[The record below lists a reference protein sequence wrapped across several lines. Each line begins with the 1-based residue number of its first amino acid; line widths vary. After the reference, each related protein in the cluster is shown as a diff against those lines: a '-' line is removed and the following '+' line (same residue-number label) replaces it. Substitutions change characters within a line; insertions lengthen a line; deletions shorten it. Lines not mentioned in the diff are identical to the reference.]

1 MQYLDLL
8 GLQQLWTSAKAK
20 FATKGTLANSGITD
34 GYSSIETGT
43 VVPIRNIE
51 NGILADI
58 ITGSDN
64 HKIKTQYV
72 SVDVTG
78 GLATT
83 SYVDTKVGAVTV
95 PAYTLTK
102 STSTDYAAVYH
113 LQKDGANVGEA
124 INIPKDMVV
133 ESGKVVWGS
142 YADGKFTPA
151 TDKTNAT
158 PYVELTLAN
167 SSANKIYIAVADL
180 VNEHQ
185 AGTGISIT
193 NNTDGTRTIGIT
205 NALNTKIDDSFVRF
219 DVAKGVDWKGNGIQ
233 MHKNSG
239 SIHTLLK
246 AGEDES
252 LVITDENV
260 GSTKVPTITLNSTIR
275 DEINTTKS
283 TADTNK
289 TNLEALTKRVDGI
302 VATGGEANQ
311 NAYSNIKVGSTTLAA
326 TSKTDTVVFTAGRSI
341 SVAGGTVGGNKS
353 VSVSHVVPT
362 GAAANTT
369 GFYKFATDSTGH
381 ATNLTAVAASD
392 INALIGAHSLTLS
405 NTNATNDTA
414 AITIGSTSYTVG
426 PIPLG
431 NETDPA
437 EGTVRYILNH

>member
-34 GYSSIETGT
+34 GYSSIETGS
-43 VVPIRNIE
+43 VVPIRNLE

-72 SVDVTG
+72 SVDAAG

-83 SYVDTKVGAVTV
+83 SYVDTKVGAVKV

-113 LQKDGANVGEA
+113 LQENGANVGEA

-142 YADGKFTPA
+142 YADGTFTPA
-151 TDKTNAT
+151 TDKKNAT

-180 VNEHQ
+180 VNEHK
-185 AGTGISIT
+185 AGTGIEIT
-193 NNTDGTRTIGIT
+193 NNTDGTRTIGLTNAVNTQLSAIISGFLPDTDGNKLIALAGNNQVNVFTANNDLQLSTDENQQAVVGLNENIKTKIT
-205 NALNTKIDDSFVRF
+205 NAD
-219 DVAKGVDWKGNGIQ
+219 
-233 MHKNSG
+233 
-239 SIHTLLK
+239 TL
-246 AGEDES
+246 S
-252 LVITDENV
+252 
-260 GSTKVPTITLNSTIR
+260 
-275 DEINTTKS
+275 KS
-283 TADTNK
+283 NK
-289 TNLEALTKRVDGI
+289 TDLDALTKRVDGI

-311 NAYSNIKVGSTTLAA
+311 DAYSNIKVGSTTLAA
-326 TSKTDTVVFTAGRSI
+326 TSKTDTVDFAGGTNI
-341 SVAGGTVGGNKS
+341 SVAGSTAGGNKS
-353 VSVSHVVPT
+353 VSFSHAVPT
-362 GAAANTT
+362 GAAANTA

-392 INALIGAHSLTLS
+392 ITALIGAHSLTLS
-405 NTNATNDTA
+405 KTNAANDTA
-414 AITIGSTSYTVG
+414 TITIGSASYTVG

-431 NETDPA
+431 DETNPA
-437 EGTVRYILNH
+437 EGTVHYILNH

>member
-43 VVPIRNIE
+43 VVPIKNLE
-51 NGILADI
+51 NGVLADI
-58 ITGSDN
+58 TTGSDN
-64 HKIKTQYV
+64 HKLKATYV
-72 SVDVTG
+72 SVDAAG

-83 SYVDTKVGAVTV
+83 SYVDTKVGAVKV

-142 YADGKFTPA
+142 YADGTFTPA
-151 TDKTNAT
+151 TDKKNAT

-167 SSANKIYIAVADL
+167 STANKIYIAVADL
-180 VNEHQ
+180 VNEHK
-185 AGTGISIT
+185 AGTGIEIT

-205 NALNTKIDDSFVRF
+205 NALNTNINKSLKGFGKAVDS
-219 DVAKGVDWKGNGIQ
+219 
-233 MHKNSG
+233 
-239 SIHTLLK
+239 TLLAYTNDGNPVSMFK
-246 AGEDES
+246 PGDS
-252 LVITDENV
+252 LNLSGVGTSEN
-260 GSTKVPTITLNSTIR
+260 PYTLNIAT
-275 DEINTTKS
+275 DVTTKINTAKS
-283 TADTNK
+283 QSDTNK
-289 TNLEALTKRVDGI
+289 TNLDALTKRVDGI

-311 NAYSNIKVGSTTLAA
+311 DAYSNIKVGSTTLAA
-326 TSKTDTVVFTAGRSI
+326 TSKTDTVEFAGSSMI
-341 SVAGGTVGGNKS
+341 TVAGSTAAGKKVTIIHGT
-353 VSVSHVVPT
+353 PT
-362 GAAANTT
+362 GAAAKTA

-392 INALIGAHSLTLS
+392 ITALIGAHSLTLS
-405 NTNATNDTA
+405 KTNAANDTA

-431 NETDPA
+431 DSTNPA

>member
-43 VVPIRNIE
+43 VVPIRNLE
-51 NGILADI
+51 NGVLADI
-58 ITGSDN
+58 TAGSNN
-64 HKIKTQYV
+64 HKLKTTYV
-72 SVDVTG
+72 SVDGAG

-83 SYVDTKVGAVTV
+83 SYVDTKVGAVKV

-142 YADGKFTPA
+142 YTDGTFTPA
-151 TDKTNAT
+151 TDKKNAT

-167 SSANKIYIAVADL
+167 STANKIYIAVADL
-180 VNEHQ
+180 VNEHK
-185 AGTGISIT
+185 AGTGIEIT

-205 NALNTKIDDSFVRF
+205 REYRQKIGNA
-219 DVAKGVDWKGNGIQ
+219 
-233 MHKNSG
+233 
-239 SIHTLLK
+239 
-246 AGEDES
+246 
-252 LVITDENV
+252 
-260 GSTKVPTITLNSTIR
+260 
-275 DEINTTKS
+275 INTFSVIDGDKS
-283 TADTNK
+283 GDTLSYHTVGADAASATGTVFAVGDNLIFSQATGGYSVLDLTSDTTDKINGADTLSKSNK
-289 TNLEALTKRVDGI
+289 TNLDALTKRVDGI

-311 NAYSNIKVGSTTLAA
+311 DAYSNIKVGSTTLAA
-326 TSKTDTVVFTAGRSI
+326 TSKTDTVQFAGSGLI
-341 SVAGGTVGGNKS
+341 SVAGSTAAGKKVTI
-353 VSVSHVVPT
+353 SHSNPT
-362 GAAANTT
+362 GAAVKAA
-369 GFYKFATDSTGH
+369 GFYKFATDAAGH
-381 ATNLTAVAASD
+381 ATGLTAVAASD
-392 INALIGAHSLTLS
+392 ITALIGAHGLTLS
-405 NTNATNDTA
+405 KTNAANDTA

-431 NETDPA
+431 NETNPA

>member
-34 GYSSIETGT
+34 GYSSIEIGS
-43 VVPIRNIE
+43 VIPVRSLE
-51 NGILADI
+51 HGILADI
-58 ITGSDN
+58 VPGSDD
-64 HKIKTQYV
+64 HKFKTTYV
-72 SVDVTG
+72 AVDKAS
-78 GLATT
+78 GLASTG
-83 SYVDTKVGAVTV
+83 YVNTKISAVKV
-95 PAYTLTK
+95 PDYTLTK

-142 YADGKFTPA
+142 YADGTFTPA
-151 TDKTNAT
+151 TDKKNAT

-167 SSANKIYIAVADL
+167 STANKIYIAVADL
-180 VNEHQ
+180 VNEHK

-193 NNTDGTRTIGIT
+193 NGTDGTRTIALTSAYNTMINKSVKTFSKTTESIAAVTNDNTSINIISPGDGIAFSAT
-205 NALNTKIDDSFVRF
+205 TGDAPAAVKIDDTT
-219 DVAKGVDWKGNGIQ
+219 
-233 MHKNSG
+233 M
-239 SIHTLLK
+239 
-246 AGEDES
+246 
-252 LVITDENV
+252 
-260 GSTKVPTITLNSTIR
+260 TK
-275 DEINTTKS
+275 INTAKS

-311 NAYSNIKVGSTTLAA
+311 DAYSNIKVGSTTLAA
-326 TSKTDTVVFTAGRSI
+326 TSKTDTVEFAGSSMI
-341 SVAGGTVGGNKS
+341 TVAGSSAAGKKVTIT
-353 VSVSHVVPT
+353 HDTPT
-362 GAAANTT
+362 GAAAKTT

-392 INALIGAHSLTLS
+392 ITALIGAHSLTLS
-405 NTNATNDTA
+405 KTNAENDTA
-414 AITIGSTSYTVG
+414 AITIGGTSYTVG

-437 EGTVRYILNH
+437 KDTVRYILNN

>member
-20 FATKGTLANSGITD
+20 FATKGTLTNSGITD

-43 VVPIRNIE
+43 VVPIRSLE

-64 HKIKTQYV
+64 HKLKTTYV
-72 SVDVTG
+72 SVDSAG

-83 SYVDTKVGAVTV
+83 NYVDTKVGAVKV

-142 YADGKFTPA
+142 YADGTFTPA
-151 TDKTNAT
+151 TDKTDAT

-167 SSANKIYIAVADL
+167 STANKIYIAVADL
-180 VNEHQ
+180 VNEHI
-185 AGTGISIT
+185 AGTGMSIT
-193 NNTDGTRTIGIT
+193 KNTDGTRTIGLTTTYATNINKSVKTFQKTVTGIAAIT
-205 NALNTKIDDSFVRF
+205 NDNNVIDIINPGDGIEFVADSDALAAVKINAATMTKIDT
-219 DVAKGVDWKGNGIQ
+219 AKSQ
-233 MHKNSG
+233 S
-239 SIHTLLK
+239 
-246 AGEDES
+246 
-252 LVITDENV
+252 
-260 GSTKVPTITLNSTIR
+260 
-275 DEINTTKS
+275 
-283 TADTNK
+283 DTNK
-289 TNLEALTKRVDGI
+289 TDITALTKRVDGI
-302 VATGGEANQ
+302 IATGGEANQ
-311 NAYSNIKVGSTTLAA
+311 HAYSNIKVGSTTLAA
-326 TSKTDTVVFTAGRSI
+326 TSTTDTVAFAGSGLI
-341 SVAGGTVGGNKS
+341 SVAGSTAEGKEVTI
-353 VSVSHVVPT
+353 SHSNPT
-362 GAAANTT
+362 GAAVKAA
-369 GFYKFATDSTGH
+369 GFYKFATDAAGH
-381 ATNLTAVAASD
+381 ATSLTAVAASD
-392 INALIGAHSLTLS
+392 ITALIGAHSLTLS
-405 NTNATNDTA
+405 KTNAANDTA

-431 NETDPA
+431 DETNPA

>member
-20 FATKGTLANSGITD
+20 FATKGTLVNSGITD

-43 VVPIRNIE
+43 VVPIRNLE

-64 HKIKTQYV
+64 HKLKTQYV
-72 SVDVTG
+72 TVDATG

-83 SYVDTKVGAVTV
+83 NYVDTKVGAVNV

-113 LQKDGANVGEA
+113 LQKNGANVGEA

-133 ESGKVVWGS
+133 ESGNVVWGS
-142 YADGKFTPA
+142 YSDGTFTPA
-151 TDKTNAT
+151 TDKKNAT

-167 SSANKIYIAVADL
+167 STANKIYIAVADL
-180 VNEHQ
+180 VNEHK

-193 NNTDGTRTIGIT
+193 NNTDGTRTIGLTPTYNTMVNAAVKSFGTDEKSPAKFIAKT
-205 NALNTKIDDSFVRF
+205 NSGTVDVFKLSPDLVWTDTDSTPTMEISNGL
-219 DVAKGVDWKGNGIQ
+219 KGVINDAD
-233 MHKNSG
+233 
-239 SIHTLLK
+239 TLSK
-246 AGEDES
+246 
-252 LVITDENV
+252 
-260 GSTKVPTITLNSTIR
+260 
-275 DEINTTKS
+275 
-283 TADTNK
+283 TNK
-289 TNLEALTKRVDGI
+289 TGLDELTKRVDGI

-311 NAYSNIKVGSTTLAA
+311 DAYSNIKVGSTTLAA
-326 TSKTDTVVFTAGRSI
+326 TSKTDTVEFAGSSMI
-341 SVAGGTVGGNKS
+341 TVAGSTATGKKVTITHGT
-353 VSVSHVVPT
+353 PT
-362 GAAANTT
+362 GAAVKTA
-369 GFYKFATDSTGH
+369 GFYKFATNSTGH

-392 INALIGAHSLTLS
+392 ITALIGAHSLTLS
-405 NTNATNDTA
+405 KTNAANDTA

-431 NETDPA
+431 DETNPA
-437 EGTVRYILNH
+437 EDTVRYILNH

>member
-34 GYSSIETGT
+34 GYSSIETGP
-43 VVPIRNIE
+43 VLPARSLE

-64 HKIKTQYV
+64 HKIRTYHV
-72 SVDVTG
+72 SVDAAG

-83 SYVDTKVGAVTV
+83 SYVDTKVGAVKV

-142 YADGKFTPA
+142 YANGTFTPA
-151 TDKTNAT
+151 TDKKNAT

-180 VNEHQ
+180 VNEHK
-185 AGTGISIT
+185 AGTGIEIT
-193 NNTDGTRTIGIT
+193 NNTDGTRTIAVTSALKSAVDASVKKFGIDEQHP
-205 NALNTKIDDSFVRF
+205 TKLI
-219 DVAKGVDWKGNGIQ
+219 AKT
-233 MHKNSG
+233 NSG
-239 SIHTLLK
+239 TVDVFKLSPDLVWTDTDSTPTMEMSNGLK
-246 AGEDES
+246 GT
-252 LVITDENV
+252 ITDAD
-260 GSTKVPTITLNSTIR
+260 TLS
-275 DEINTTKS
+275 K
-283 TADTNK
+283 TNK
-289 TNLEALTKRVDGI
+289 TNLDALTKRVDGI

-311 NAYSNIKVGSTTLAA
+311 DAYSNIKVGSTTLAA
-326 TSKTDTVVFTAGRSI
+326 TSKTDTVEFAGSSMI
-341 SVAGGTVGGNKS
+341 TVAGSTAAGKKVTIT
-353 VSVSHVVPT
+353 HATPT
-362 GAAANTT
+362 DAAAKTA
-369 GFYKFATDSTGH
+369 GFYKFATNSTGH

-392 INALIGAHSLTLS
+392 ITALIGAHGLTLS
-405 NTNATNDTA
+405 KTNAANDTA

-431 NETDPA
+431 DETKPA
-437 EGTVRYILNH
+437 EGTVRYILNQ

>member
-43 VVPIRNIE
+43 VVPIKNLE

-58 ITGSDN
+58 ITGSNN

-72 SVDVTG
+72 SVDAAG

-113 LQKDGANVGEA
+113 LQKDGNNVGEA

-142 YADGKFTPA
+142 YADGTFTPV
-151 TDKTNAT
+151 TDKTHAT

-180 VNEHQ
+180 VNEHK

-193 NNTDGTRTIGIT
+193 NNTDGTRTI
-205 NALNTKIDDSFVRF
+205 
-219 DVAKGVDWKGNGIQ
+219 
-233 MHKNSG
+233 
-239 SIHTLLK
+239 
-246 AGEDES
+246 
-252 LVITDENV
+252 
-260 GSTKVPTITLNSTIR
+260 
-275 DEINTTKS
+275 
-283 TADTNK
+283 
-289 TNLEALTKRVDGI
+289 ALT
-302 VATGGEANQ
+302 ATYAT
-311 NAYSNIKVGSTTLAA
+311 NI
-326 TSKTDTVVFTAGRSI
+326 
-341 SVAGGTVGGNKS
+341 NKS
-353 VSVSHVVPT
+353 VKSFGGSQKAITATTNDGNTVIAFEMTGGIEGVQGQGNT
-362 GAAANTT
+362 GAWAIRVDE
-369 GFYKFATDSTGH
+369 ATR
-381 ATNLTAVAASD
+381 N
-392 INALIGAHSLTLS
+392 
-405 NTNATNDTA
+405 
-414 AITIGSTSYTVG
+414 
-426 PIPLG
+426 
-431 NETDPA
+431 
-437 EGTVRYILNH
+437 

>member
-34 GYSSIETGT
+34 GYSSIETGA
-43 VVPIRNIE
+43 VVPIRDLE

-72 SVDVTG
+72 SVDAAG

-83 SYVDTKVGAVTV
+83 SYVDTKVGAVKI

-142 YADGKFTPA
+142 YADGTFTPA
-151 TDKTNAT
+151 TDKKDAT

-167 SSANKIYIAVADL
+167 STANKIYIAVADL
-180 VNEHQ
+180 VNEHK

-193 NNTDGTRTIGIT
+193 NNTDGTRTIGLTSTYDTMIS
-205 NALNTKIDDSFVRF
+205 AAVKAF
-219 DVAKGVDWKGNGIQ
+219 GVDAEHPTKFIA
-233 MHKNSG
+233 KTNSG
-239 SIHTLLK
+239 TVDVFKISPDLAWTDTDSIPTMEISNGLK
-246 AGEDES
+246 G
-252 LVITDENV
+252 
-260 GSTKVPTITLNSTIR
+260 TINDVDVLS
-275 DEINTTKS
+275 K
-283 TADTNK
+283 ANK
-289 TNLEALTKRVDGI
+289 TSLEALTKRVDGI

-311 NAYSNIKVGSTTLAA
+311 DAYSNIKVGSTTLAA
-326 TSKTDTVVFTAGRSI
+326 TSKTDTVEFAGNGLI
-341 SVAGGTVGGNKS
+341 SVTGSTAAGKKVTIGHSN
-353 VSVSHVVPT
+353 PT
-362 GAAANTT
+362 GAAVKAA
-369 GFYKFATDSTGH
+369 GFYKFATDAAGH

-392 INALIGAHSLTLS
+392 ITALIGAHSLTLS
-405 NTNATNDTA
+405 KTNAANDTA

-431 NETDPA
+431 DETNPA

>member
-34 GYSSIETGT
+34 GYSSIETGS
-43 VVPIRNIE
+43 VVPIKNLE

-64 HKIKTQYV
+64 HKLKTQYV
-72 SVDVTG
+72 TVDATG

-83 SYVDTKVGAVTV
+83 SYVDTKVSAVKV

-142 YADGKFTPA
+142 YSDGTFTPA
-151 TDKTNAT
+151 TDKKNAT

-167 SSANKIYIAVADL
+167 STANKIYIAVADL
-180 VNEHQ
+180 VNEHK

-193 NNTDGTRTIGIT
+193 NNTDGTRTIELGADV
-205 NALNTKIDDSFVRF
+205 NAKINKSIVSFGTDATGSALVGYSNNADS
-219 DVAKGVDWKGNGIQ
+219 
-233 MHKNSG
+233 
-239 SIHTLLK
+239 TLILSVLGK
-246 AGEDES
+246 E
-252 LVITDENV
+252 LVIGKNTSGGALIGLTKTFTDTV
-260 GSTKVPTITLNSTIR
+260 S
-275 DEINTTKS
+275 TTKTQS
-283 TADTNK
+283 DTNK

-311 NAYSNIKVGSTTLAA
+311 DAYSNIKVGSTTLAA
-326 TSKTDTVVFTAGRSI
+326 TSKTDTVEFAGAGLI
-341 SVAGGTVGGNKS
+341 SVAGSTAAGKKVTIGHSN
-353 VSVSHVVPT
+353 PT
-362 GAAANTT
+362 GAAVKAA
-369 GFYKFATDSTGH
+369 GFYKFATDAAGH

-392 INALIGAHSLTLS
+392 ITALIGAHSLTLS
-405 NTNATNDTA
+405 KTNAANDTA

-431 NETDPA
+431 DETNPA
-437 EGTVRYILNH
+437 KGTVRYILNH

>member
-43 VVPIRNIE
+43 VVPIRNLE

-64 HKIKTQYV
+64 HKLKTTYV
-72 SVDVTG
+72 SVDGAG

-83 SYVDTKVGAVTV
+83 SYVDTKVGAVKV

-142 YADGKFTPA
+142 YADGTFTPA
-151 TDKTNAT
+151 TDKKNAT

-167 SSANKIYIAVADL
+167 STANKIYIAVADL
-180 VNEHQ
+180 VNEHK

-193 NNTDGTRTIGIT
+193 NNTDGTRTIELGADV
-205 NALNTKIDDSFVRF
+205 NAKINESVISFSVPEE
-219 DVAKGVDWKGNGIQ
+219 GNKLLC
-233 MHKNSG
+233 HKNNNNSATILTGDG
-239 SIHTLLK
+239 SNVII
-246 AGEDES
+246 GENSDGIAE
-252 LVITDENV
+252 ITINADILDNV
-260 GSTKVPTITLNSTIR
+260 
-275 DEINTTKS
+275 NTAKS
-283 TADTNK
+283 QSDTNK

-311 NAYSNIKVGSTTLAA
+311 DAYSNIKVGSTTLAA
-326 TSKTDTVVFTAGRSI
+326 TSKTDTVEFAGAGLI
-341 SVAGGTVGGNKS
+341 SVAGSTAAGKKVTIGHSN
-353 VSVSHVVPT
+353 PT
-362 GAAANTT
+362 GAAVKAA
-369 GFYKFATDSTGH
+369 GFYKFATDAAGH

-392 INALIGAHSLTLS
+392 ITALIGAHSLTLS
-405 NTNATNDTA
+405 KTNAANDTA

-431 NETDPA
+431 DETNPA

>member
-20 FATKGTLANSGITD
+20 FATKGALANSGITD

-43 VVPIRNIE
+43 VVPIRNLE

-72 SVDVTG
+72 TVDAAG

-83 SYVDTKVGAVTV
+83 SYVDTKVGAVKV

-142 YADGKFTPA
+142 YTDGVFTPA
-151 TDKTNAT
+151 TDKKDAT

-180 VNEHQ
+180 VNEHR
-185 AGTGISIT
+185 AGDGISIT
-193 NNTDGTRTIGIT
+193 NNTDGTRTIALTSTYATNINKSVKSFGGSQEAITATTNDGNTVIAFEMTDGIE
-205 NALNTKIDDSFVRF
+205 
-219 DVAKGVDWKGNGIQ
+219 GVQGQGDAGIWA
-233 MHKNSG
+233 
-239 SIHTLLK
+239 IRV
-246 AGEDES
+246 DEATRNQ
-252 LVITDENV
+252 IE
-260 GSTKVPTITLNSTIR
+260 G
-275 DEINTTKS
+275 
-283 TADTNK
+283 ADTLSKSNK
-289 TNLEALTKRVDGI
+289 TDLDVLTKRVDGI

-311 NAYSNIKVGSTTLAA
+311 DAYSNIKVGSTTLAA
-326 TSKTDTVVFTAGRSI
+326 TSKTDTVEFAGTDLI
-341 SVAGGTVGGNKS
+341 SVSGSTAAGKKVTII
-353 VSVSHVVPT
+353 HDTPT
-362 GAAANTT
+362 GAAANTA
-369 GFYKFATDSTGH
+369 GFYKFATDAAGH

-392 INALIGAHSLTLS
+392 ITALIGAHSLTLS
-405 NTNATNDTA
+405 KTNAANDTA

-431 NETDPA
+431 DETNPA

>member
-20 FATKGTLANSGITD
+20 FATKGALANSGITD
-34 GYSSIETGT
+34 GYSSIEIGSVT
-43 VVPIRNIE
+43 PIRNLE

-58 ITGSDN
+58 STGSDN
-64 HKIKTQYV
+64 HKLKTVYV
-72 SVDVTG
+72 AFDRDG

-83 SYVDTKVGAVTV
+83 NYVDTKVGAVKV

-142 YADGKFTPA
+142 YADGVFTPA
-151 TDKTNAT
+151 TDKKNAT

-167 SSANKIYIAVADL
+167 STANKIYIAVADL
-180 VNEHQ
+180 VNEHK

-193 NNTDGTRTIGIT
+193 NNTDGTRTI
-205 NALNTKIDDSFVRF
+205 ALTSTYDAMVTAAVKAF
-219 DVAKGVDWKGNGIQ
+219 GVDAEHPTKFIA
-233 MHKNSG
+233 KTNSG
-239 SIHTLLK
+239 TVDAFKLSSDL
-246 AGEDES
+246 EW
-252 LVITDENV
+252 TD
-260 GSTKVPTITLNSTIR
+260 TNSTPTLEVSNGLK
-275 DEINTTKS
+275 DVINN
-283 TADTNK
+283 ADTLSKSNK
-289 TNLEALTKRVDGI
+289 TNLDALTNRVDGI

-311 NAYSNIKVGSTTLAA
+311 DAYSNIKVGSTTLTA
-326 TSKTDTVVFTAGRSI
+326 TSKTDTVEFAGSSMI
-341 SVAGGTVGGNKS
+341 TVAGSTSAGKKVTIT
-353 VSVSHVVPT
+353 HATPT
-362 GAAANTT
+362 GAAAKTA
-369 GFYKFATDSTGH
+369 GFYKFATDAAGH

-392 INALIGAHSLTLS
+392 ITALVGAHGLTLS
-405 NTNATNDTA
+405 KTNAANDTA

-431 NETDPA
+431 DVTNPA
-437 EGTVRYILNH
+437 EGTVRYILNR

>member
-20 FATKGTLANSGITD
+20 FATKGTLAKSGITD
-34 GYSSIETGT
+34 GYSSIETGS
-43 VVPIRNIE
+43 VVSIKNLE

-64 HKIKTQYV
+64 HKLKTAYV
-72 SVDVTG
+72 SVDVAG

-83 SYVDTKVGAVTV
+83 DYVNTKVGAVKV

-142 YADGKFTPA
+142 YADGTFTPA
-151 TDKTNAT
+151 TDKKNAT

-167 SSANKIYIAVADL
+167 STDNKIYIAVADL
-180 VNEHQ
+180 VNEHK
-185 AGTGISIT
+185 AGAGISIT
-193 NNTDGTRTIGIT
+193 NNADGTRTIALT
-205 NALNTKIDDSFVRF
+205 DAVNAKLSAIISGFLPDTDGNKLVALAGNNRVDVFTANNGLQISTDKNQLAVVGLNESTKTKIADAD
-219 DVAKGVDWKGNGIQ
+219 
-233 MHKNSG
+233 
-239 SIHTLLK
+239 TLSK
-246 AGEDES
+246 
-252 LVITDENV
+252 
-260 GSTKVPTITLNSTIR
+260 
-275 DEINTTKS
+275 
-283 TADTNK
+283 TNK
-289 TNLEALTKRVDGI
+289 TNLDALTERVNGI

-326 TSKTDTVVFTAGRSI
+326 TSKTDTVEFAGAGLI
-341 SVAGGTVGGNKS
+341 SVAGSTATGKKVTIGHSN
-353 VSVSHVVPT
+353 PT
-362 GAAANTT
+362 GAAVRAA
-369 GFYKFATDSTGH
+369 GFYKFATDAAGH

-392 INALIGAHSLTLS
+392 ITALIGAHSLTLS
-405 NTNATNDTA
+405 KTNAANDTA

-431 NETDPA
+431 DETNPA
-437 EGTVRYILNH
+437 EGTVCYILNH

>member
-43 VVPIRNIE
+43 VVPIRNIQ

-72 SVDVTG
+72 SVDAAG

-142 YADGKFTPA
+142 YADGTFTPA
-151 TDKTNAT
+151 TDKKNAT
-158 PYVELTLAN
+158 PYIELTLAN

-180 VNEHQ
+180 VNEHE

-193 NNTDGTRTIGIT
+193 NNTDGTRTIALTSTYATNINKSVKSFGGSQEAITATTNDGNTVIAFEMTGGIEGVQGQG
-205 NALNTKIDDSFVRF
+205 NTGTWAIR
-219 DVAKGVDWKGNGIQ
+219 VDEATRNQIEG
-233 MHKNSG
+233 
-239 SIHTLLK
+239 
-246 AGEDES
+246 
-252 LVITDENV
+252 
-260 GSTKVPTITLNSTIR
+260 
-275 DEINTTKS
+275 
-283 TADTNK
+283 ADTLSKSNK
-289 TNLEALTKRVDGI
+289 TDLDALTKRVDGI

-311 NAYSNIKVGSTTLAA
+311 DAYSNIKVGSTTLAA
-326 TSKTDTVVFTAGRSI
+326 TSKTDTVEFAGADLI
-341 SVAGGTVGGNKS
+341 SVSGSTAAGKKVTIGHSN
-353 VSVSHVVPT
+353 PT
-362 GAAANTT
+362 GAAVKAA
-369 GFYKFATDSTGH
+369 GFYKFATDAAGH

-392 INALIGAHSLTLS
+392 ITALIGAHSLTLS
-405 NTNATNDTA
+405 KTNATNDTA

-431 NETDPA
+431 EETNPA

>member
-43 VVPIRNIE
+43 VVPIRNLE

-72 SVDVTG
+72 SVDGAG

-83 SYVDTKVGAVTV
+83 SYVDTKVGAVKV

-142 YADGKFTPA
+142 YSDGTFTPA
-151 TDKTNAT
+151 TDKKDAT

-167 SSANKIYIAVADL
+167 STANKIYIAVADL
-180 VNEHQ
+180 VNEHK

-193 NNTDGTRTIGIT
+193 NNTDGTRTIGLT
-205 NALNTKIDDSFVRF
+205 AAYNTMVNAAVKSFEIDAEHPSKFIART
-219 DVAKGVDWKGNGIQ
+219 
-233 MHKNSG
+233 NSG
-239 SIHTLLK
+239 TVDVFKLDPTLVWQDM
-246 AGEDES
+246 DERVLGLS
-252 LVITDENV
+252 DTYI
-260 GSTKVPTITLNSTIR
+260 KTINDADLLS
-275 DEINTTKS
+275 KS
-283 TADTNK
+283 NK
-289 TNLEALTKRVDGI
+289 TGLDTLTKRVDGI

-311 NAYSNIKVGSTTLAA
+311 DAYSNIKVGSTTLAA
-326 TSKTDTVVFTAGRSI
+326 TSKTDTVEFAGSDVISVTGSTTAGKKVTIIHS
-341 SVAGGTVGGNKS
+341 N
-353 VSVSHVVPT
+353 PT
-362 GAAANTT
+362 GAAVKPA
-369 GFYKFATDSTGH
+369 GFYKFATTAAGH
-381 ATNLTAVAASD
+381 ATNLTAVTASD
-392 INALIGAHSLTLS
+392 ITALIGAHSLTLS
-405 NTNATNDTA
+405 KTDAANDTA

-431 NETDPA
+431 DATNPA

>member
-20 FATKGTLANSGITD
+20 FATKGALANSGITD
-34 GYSSIETGT
+34 GYSSIETGS
-43 VVPIRNIE
+43 VVSIRNLE
-51 NGILADI
+51 NGVLADI
-58 ITGSDN
+58 TTGSDN
-64 HKIKTQYV
+64 HKLKATYV
-72 SVDVTG
+72 SVDAAG

-83 SYVDTKVGAVTV
+83 SYVDTKVGAVKV

-142 YADGKFTPA
+142 YADGTFTPA
-151 TDKTNAT
+151 TDKKNAT

-180 VNEHQ
+180 VNEHK
-185 AGTGISIT
+185 AGTGIEIT

-205 NALNTKIDDSFVRF
+205 NAVDLKINQSIHGFGVQSTDSKALAALVN
-219 DVAKGVDWKGNGIQ
+219 DG
-233 MHKNSG
+233 G
-239 SIHTLLK
+239 SIPAFHVGDGLDINATKTDALLK
-246 AGEDES
+246 IND
-252 LVITDENV
+252 D
-260 GSTKVPTITLNSTIR
+260 TIAK
-275 DEINTTKS
+275 INTAKS
-283 TADTNK
+283 QSDTNK

-311 NAYSNIKVGSTTLAA
+311 DAYSNIKVGSTTLAA
-326 TSKTDTVVFTAGRSI
+326 TSKTDTVEFAGSSMITVAGSTTAGKKVTI
-341 SVAGGTVGGNKS
+341 T
-353 VSVSHVVPT
+353 HDTPT
-362 GAAANTT
+362 GAAAKTA

-392 INALIGAHSLTLS
+392 ITALIGAHSLTLS
-405 NTNATNDTA
+405 KTNAANDTA
-414 AITIGSTSYTVG
+414 AITIGGTSYTVG

-431 NETDPA
+431 DETDPA

>member
-34 GYSSIETGT
+34 GYSSIETGSVT
-43 VVPIRNIE
+43 PIRNLE

-58 ITGSDN
+58 ATGSDG
-64 HKIKTQYV
+64 HKIKPVYV
-72 SVDVTG
+72 SVDGAG
-78 GLATT
+78 GLAST
-83 SYVDTKVGAVTV
+83 SYVDTKVGAVKV

-142 YADGKFTPA
+142 YANGTFTPA
-151 TDKTNAT
+151 TDKQNAT

-167 SSANKIYIAVADL
+167 STANKIYIAVADL
-180 VNEHQ
+180 VNEHK

-193 NNTDGTRTIGIT
+193 NNTDGTRTIALT
-205 NALNTKIDDSFVRF
+205 AAYNTMVNAAVKSF
-219 DVAKGVDWKGNGIQ
+219 GVDAEHPTKFIA
-233 MHKNSG
+233 KTNSG
-239 SIHTLLK
+239 TVNVFNISPDLYWTDTDSIPTLEVSNGLK
-246 AGEDES
+246 G
-252 LVITDENV
+252 
-260 GSTKVPTITLNSTIR
+260 TINDADTLS
-275 DEINTTKS
+275 K
-283 TADTNK
+283 TNK
-289 TNLEALTKRVDGI
+289 TNLESLTKRVDGI

-311 NAYSNIKVGSTTLAA
+311 DAYSNIKVGSTTLAA
-326 TSKTDTVVFTAGRSI
+326 TSKTDTVAFAGGTNI
-341 SVAGGTVGGNKS
+341 SVAGSTASGNKS
-353 VSVSHVVPT
+353 VSFSHAVPT
-362 GAAANTT
+362 GAAAKTA

-381 ATNLTAVAASD
+381 ATGLTAVAASD
-392 INALIGAHSLTLS
+392 ITALIGAHSLTLS
-405 NTNATNDTA
+405 KTNATNDTA

-431 NETDPA
+431 DETKPA

>member
-34 GYSSIETGT
+34 GYSSIEAGT
-43 VVPIRNIE
+43 VVPIRNLE

-58 ITGSDN
+58 TTGSDN
-64 HKIKTQYV
+64 HKLKATYV
-72 SVDVTG
+72 SIDNAV

-83 SYVDTKVGAVTV
+83 NYVDTKVGAVKV

-113 LQKDGANVGEA
+113 LQEDGANVGEA

-142 YADGKFTPA
+142 YADGVFTPA
-151 TDKTNAT
+151 TDKKDAT

-167 SSANKIYIAVADL
+167 STANKIYIAVADL
-180 VNEHQ
+180 VNEHK

-205 NALNTKIDDSFVRF
+205 NALNTKIDQSFVGF
-219 DVAKGVDWKGNGIQ
+219 SMEDE
-233 MHKNSG
+233 
-239 SIHTLLK
+239 HTLR
-246 AGEDES
+246 ANRNNG
-252 LVITDENV
+252 
-260 GSTKVPTITLNSTIR
+260 
-275 DEINTTKS
+275 TTKNVLSTDDNFVIGTSS
-283 TADTNK
+283 TADASIKLSSTLTTKIDTAKSQSDTNK
-289 TNLEALTKRVDGI
+289 TDLAALTKRVDGI

-311 NAYSNIKVGSTTLAA
+311 DAYSNIKVGSTTLAA
-326 TSKTDTVVFTAGRSI
+326 TSKTDTVEFAGSGLI
-341 SVAGGTVGGNKS
+341 SVAGSTAAGKKVTIDHSN
-353 VSVSHVVPT
+353 PT
-362 GAAANTT
+362 GAAVKAA
-369 GFYKFATDSTGH
+369 GFYKFATDAAGH

-392 INALIGAHSLTLS
+392 ITALIGTHRLAL
-405 NTNATNDTA
+405 NKTNATNDTA
-414 AITIGSTSYTVG
+414 TITIDGASYTVG

-431 NETDPA
+431 DETNPA

>member
-43 VVPIRNIE
+43 VVPIRNLE

-64 HKIKTQYV
+64 HKLKTAYV
-72 SVDVTG
+72 SVDATG

-83 SYVDTKVGAVTV
+83 NYVDTKVGAVKV

-142 YADGKFTPA
+142 YSDGTFTPA
-151 TDKTNAT
+151 TDKKNAT

-167 SSANKIYIAVADL
+167 STANKIYIAVADL
-180 VNEHQ
+180 VNEHK
-185 AGTGISIT
+185 AGTGIEIT

-205 NALNTKIDDSFVRF
+205 DALNTKI
-219 DVAKGVDWKGNGIQ
+219 N
-233 MHKNSG
+233 NSVVG
-239 SIHTLLK
+239 FKTESTDTVK
-246 AGEDES
+246 AV
-252 LVITDENV
+252 LNDENKLV
-260 GSTKVPTITLNSTIR
+260 AFMTDHGLDVIAGAGDMPIVQIDEATRTKIDN
-275 DEINTTKS
+275 TKS

-311 NAYSNIKVGSTTLAA
+311 DAYSNIKVGSTTLAA
-326 TSKTDTVVFTAGRSI
+326 TSKTDTVEFAGSGLI
-341 SVAGGTVGGNKS
+341 SVAGSTAAGKKVTIGHSN
-353 VSVSHVVPT
+353 PT
-362 GAAANTT
+362 GAAVKSA
-369 GFYKFATDSTGH
+369 GFYKFATDAAGH
-381 ATNLTAVAASD
+381 ATGLTAVAASD
-392 INALIGAHSLTLS
+392 ITALIGAHSLTLS
-405 NTNATNDTA
+405 KTNAANDTA

-431 NETDPA
+431 DETNPA

>member
-34 GYSSIETGT
+34 GYSSIETGSI
-43 VVPIRNIE
+43 VPIRDLE

-64 HKIKTQYV
+64 HKLKTQYV
-72 SVDVTG
+72 RVDVTG

-83 SYVDTKVGAVTV
+83 SYVDTKVGAVKV

-133 ESGKVVWGS
+133 KSGEVVWGS
-142 YADGKFTPA
+142 YSDGVFTPA
-151 TDKTNAT
+151 TDKKNAT
-158 PYVELTLAN
+158 PYIELTLAN
-167 SSANKIYIAVADL
+167 STANKIYIAVADL
-180 VNEHQ
+180 VNEHK

-193 NNTDGTRTIGIT
+193 NNTDGTRTIAIT
-205 NALNTKIDDSFVRF
+205 NDLNNKISNSVASFNIGREGDGPISKV
-219 DVAKGVDWKGNGIQ
+219 VSVD
-233 MHKNSG
+233 HDG
-239 SIHTLLK
+239 SEHTVFSIDTQELNIVQTGDNTGKMSLATNLK
-246 AGEDES
+246 
-252 LVITDENV
+252 
-260 GSTKVPTITLNSTIR
+260 STI
-275 DEINTTKS
+275 DTTKS

-311 NAYSNIKVGSTTLAA
+311 DAYSNIKIGSTTLAA
-326 TSKTDTVVFTAGRSI
+326 TSKTDTVAFAGGVNI
-341 SVAGGTVGGNKS
+341 SVAGSTTGGNKS
-353 VSVSHVVPT
+353 VSFSHAVPQ
-362 GAAANTT
+362 GAAAKTA

-392 INALIGAHSLTLS
+392 ITALIGAHSLTLS
-405 NTNATNDTA
+405 KTNAENDTA

-431 NETDPA
+431 NETNPA

>member
-20 FATKGTLANSGITD
+20 FATKDTLVNSGITD
-34 GYSSIETGT
+34 GYSSIEAGSVT
-43 VVPIRNIE
+43 PISNLE

-58 ITGSDN
+58 ATGSDR
-64 HKIKTQYV
+64 HKIKPVYV
-72 SVDVTG
+72 SVDSVG
-78 GLATT
+78 GLAST

-102 STSTDYAAVYH
+102 SASTDYAAVYH

-142 YADGKFTPA
+142 YSDGTFTPA
-151 TDKTNAT
+151 TDEKDAT

-167 SSANKIYIAVADL
+167 STANKIYIAVADL
-180 VNEHQ
+180 VNEHK

-193 NNTDGTRTIGIT
+193 NNTDGTRTIALTAAYNTMVNTAVKAFGTDATSPTKLIAET
-205 NALNTKIDDSFVRF
+205 NSGTVDVFKLGPDLTWTGTDSTPTMEISTGL
-219 DVAKGVDWKGNGIQ
+219 KGVINNAD
-233 MHKNSG
+233 
-239 SIHTLLK
+239 TLSK
-246 AGEDES
+246 
-252 LVITDENV
+252 
-260 GSTKVPTITLNSTIR
+260 
-275 DEINTTKS
+275 
-283 TADTNK
+283 TNK
-289 TNLEALTKRVDGI
+289 TNLDALTNRVDGI

-326 TSKTDTVVFTAGRSI
+326 TSKTDTVAFADGTNI
-341 SVAGGTVGGNKS
+341 SVAASSAGGNKS
-353 VSVSHVVPT
+353 VSFSHATPA
-362 GAAANTT
+362 GAAAKTA
-369 GFYKFATDSTGH
+369 GFYKFATDATGH
-381 ATNLTAVAASD
+381 AISLTAVAASD
-392 INALIGAHSLTLS
+392 ITALIGAHSLTLS
-405 NTNATNDTA
+405 KTNAENDTA

-431 NETDPA
+431 DSTNPA

>member
-34 GYSSIETGT
+34 GYSSIETGS
-43 VVPIRNIE
+43 VVPIKNLE

-64 HKIKTQYV
+64 HKLKTQYV
-72 SVDVTG
+72 TVDATG

-83 SYVDTKVGAVTV
+83 SYVDTKVGTVKV

-142 YADGKFTPA
+142 YADGTFTPA
-151 TDKTNAT
+151 TDKKNAT

-167 SSANKIYIAVADL
+167 STANKIYIAVADL
-180 VNEHQ
+180 VNEHK
-185 AGTGISIT
+185 AGTGIEIT

-205 NALNTKIDDSFVRF
+205 DAVNTKINNSIVSFGTDATGSALVGYSNN
-219 DVAKGVDWKGNGIQ
+219 A
-233 MHKNSG
+233 NS
-239 SIHTLLK
+239 TLILSVLGK
-246 AGEDES
+246 E
-252 LVITDENV
+252 LVIGKNTSGGALIGLTKTFTDTV
-260 GSTKVPTITLNSTIR
+260 S
-275 DEINTTKS
+275 TTKTQS
-283 TADTNK
+283 DTNK

-311 NAYSNIKVGSTTLAA
+311 DAYSNIKVGSTTLAA
-326 TSKTDTVVFTAGRSI
+326 TSKTDTVEFAGAGLI
-341 SVAGGTVGGNKS
+341 SVAGSTAAGKKVTIGHSN
-353 VSVSHVVPT
+353 PT
-362 GAAANTT
+362 GAAVKAA
-369 GFYKFATDSTGH
+369 GFYKFATDAAGH

-392 INALIGAHSLTLS
+392 ITALIGAHSLTLS
-405 NTNATNDTA
+405 KTNAANDTA

-431 NETDPA
+431 DEANPA

>member
-20 FATKGTLANSGITD
+20 FAAKGTLANSGITD
-34 GYSSIETGT
+34 GYSSIETGST
-43 VVPIRNIE
+43 VPIKNLE

-58 ITGSDN
+58 VTGSDS
-64 HKIKTQYV
+64 HKIKPVYV
-72 SVDVTG
+72 SIDNAG

-83 SYVDTKVGAVTV
+83 SYVDNKVGAVKV
-95 PAYTLTK
+95 PAYTITK

-142 YADGKFTPA
+142 YADGTFTPA
-151 TDKTNAT
+151 ADKKNAT

-167 SSANKIYIAVADL
+167 STANKIYIAVADL
-180 VNEHQ
+180 VNEHK

-193 NNTDGTRTIGIT
+193 NNTDGTRTIALT
-205 NALNTKIDDSFVRF
+205 STYNTMVNAAVKAFGTDAEHPTKFI
-219 DVAKGVDWKGNGIQ
+219 AKT
-233 MHKNSG
+233 NSG
-239 SIHTLLK
+239 TVDVFTIGPNLSWQDTDPLTLDVSDGLM
-246 AGEDES
+246 G
-252 LVITDENV
+252 
-260 GSTKVPTITLNSTIR
+260 TIS
-275 DEINTTKS
+275 D
-283 TADTNK
+283 ADTLSKANQ

-311 NAYSNIKVGSTTLAA
+311 DAYSNIKVGSTTLAA
-326 TSKTDTVVFTAGRSI
+326 ASKTDTVMF
-341 SVAGGTVGGNKS
+341 AGGTNINASASNAAGSKS
-353 VSVSHVVPT
+353 VLFSHATPT
-362 GAAANTT
+362 GAAAKTT
-369 GFYKFATDSTGH
+369 GFYKFATDATGH

-392 INALIGAHSLTLS
+392 ITALIGAHSLTLS
-405 NTNATNDTA
+405 KTNAANDTA

-431 NETDPA
+431 DETKPA

>member
-43 VVPIRNIE
+43 VVPIRNLE
-51 NGILADI
+51 NGVLADI

-72 SVDVTG
+72 SVDAAG

-83 SYVDTKVGAVTV
+83 SYVDTKVGAVKV

-142 YADGKFTPA
+142 YAEGVFTPA
-151 TDKTNAT
+151 TDKKNAT

-180 VNEHQ
+180 VNEHK
-185 AGTGISIT
+185 AGTGIEIT
-193 NNTDGTRTIGIT
+193 NNTDGTRTIGLTSAYNAMVNAAVKAFGVDAEHPTRFIAKT
-205 NALNTKIDDSFVRF
+205 NSGTVDVFKLSPDLVWTDTDSTPTMEISNGL
-219 DVAKGVDWKGNGIQ
+219 KGVINDAY
-233 MHKNSG
+233 
-239 SIHTLLK
+239 TLSK
-246 AGEDES
+246 
-252 LVITDENV
+252 
-260 GSTKVPTITLNSTIR
+260 
-275 DEINTTKS
+275 
-283 TADTNK
+283 TNK
-289 TNLEALTKRVDGI
+289 TNLDALTERVEGI

-326 TSKTDTVVFTAGRSI
+326 TSKTDTVEFAGSSI
-341 SVAGGTVGGNKS
+341 ITVTGSTDAGKKVTIAHSN
-353 VSVSHVVPT
+353 PT
-362 GAAANTT
+362 GAAVKPA
-369 GFYKFATDSTGH
+369 GFYKFATTASGH
-381 ATNLTAVAASD
+381 ATNLAAVTASD
-392 INALIGAHSLTLS
+392 ITALIGAHSLTLS
-405 NTNATNDTA
+405 KTNATNDTA

-431 NETDPA
+431 DETKPA

>member
-43 VVPIRNIE
+43 VVPIRNLE

-64 HKIKTQYV
+64 HKLKTTYV
-72 SVDVTG
+72 SVDGAG

-83 SYVDTKVGAVTV
+83 SYVDTKVGAVKV

-142 YADGKFTPA
+142 YADGVFTPA
-151 TDKTNAT
+151 TDKKNAT

-167 SSANKIYIAVADL
+167 STANKIYIAVADL
-180 VNEHQ
+180 VNEHK

-193 NNTDGTRTIGIT
+193 NNTDGTRTI
-205 NALNTKIDDSFVRF
+205 ALNAEYHKKIDESVSGFHINNADLYFDKNNNESAGVFSTGDGLYLRDSEKPGAAPILEV
-219 DVAKGVDWKGNGIQ
+219 DNATLAEIHDAK
-233 MHKNSG
+233 S
-239 SIHTLLK
+239 
-246 AGEDES
+246 A
-252 LVITDENV
+252 
-260 GSTKVPTITLNSTIR
+260 
-275 DEINTTKS
+275 
-283 TADTNK
+283 ADTNK
-289 TNLEALTKRVDGI
+289 TNLDALTKRVDGI

-311 NAYSNIKVGSTTLAA
+311 DAYSNIKVGSTTLAA
-326 TSKTDTVVFTAGRSI
+326 TSKTDTVEFAGSSMI
-341 SVAGGTVGGNKS
+341 TVAGSTAAGKKVTITHNT
-353 VSVSHVVPT
+353 PT
-362 GAAANTT
+362 GAAAKTA

-392 INALIGAHSLTLS
+392 ITALIGAHSLTLS
-405 NTNATNDTA
+405 KTNAANDTA

-431 NETDPA
+431 DETNPA

>member
-34 GYSSIETGT
+34 GYSSIETGS
-43 VVPIRNIE
+43 VVPIRNLE

-64 HKIKTQYV
+64 HKLKTHYV
-72 SVDVTG
+72 AVDVTG

-83 SYVDTKVGAVTV
+83 NYVDTKVGAVKV

-142 YADGKFTPA
+142 YSDGVFTPA
-151 TDKTNAT
+151 TDKKNAT

-167 SSANKIYIAVADL
+167 STANKIYIAVADL
-180 VNEHQ
+180 VNEHK

-193 NNTDGTRTIGIT
+193 NNTDGTRTIALTATYDAMVNAAVKAFGTDAESPAKLIAKT
-205 NALNTKIDDSFVRF
+205 NSGTVDVFKLSSDLAWTGTDSTPTMEISNGL
-219 DVAKGVDWKGNGIQ
+219 KGVINDAD
-233 MHKNSG
+233 
-239 SIHTLLK
+239 TLSK
-246 AGEDES
+246 
-252 LVITDENV
+252 
-260 GSTKVPTITLNSTIR
+260 
-275 DEINTTKS
+275 
-283 TADTNK
+283 TNK

-311 NAYSNIKVGSTTLAA
+311 DAYSNIKVGSTTLAA
-326 TSKTDTVVFTAGRSI
+326 TSKTDTVEFAGSSMI
-341 SVAGGTVGGNKS
+341 TVAGSTAAGKKVTITHGT
-353 VSVSHVVPT
+353 PT
-362 GAAANTT
+362 GAAVKAA
-369 GFYKFATDSTGH
+369 GFYKFATDAAGH
-381 ATNLTAVAASD
+381 ATGLTAVAASD
-392 INALIGAHSLTLS
+392 ITALIGAHSLTLS
-405 NTNATNDTA
+405 KTNAANDTA

-431 NETDPA
+431 DETNPA
-437 EGTVRYILNH
+437 EGTLRYILNH

>member
-43 VVPIRNIE
+43 VVPIRNLE

-72 SVDVTG
+72 SVDAAG

-83 SYVDTKVGAVTV
+83 SYVDTKVGAVKV

-142 YADGKFTPA
+142 YADGTFTPA
-151 TDKTNAT
+151 TDKKNAT

-180 VNEHQ
+180 VNEHK

-193 NNTDGTRTIGIT
+193 NDTDGTRTIALTSTYATNINKSVKSFGGSQEAITATTNDGNTVIAFEMTGGIEGVQGQGDT
-205 NALNTKIDDSFVRF
+205 GTWAIRVDEATRNQI
-219 DVAKGVDWKGNGIQ
+219 KG
-233 MHKNSG
+233 
-239 SIHTLLK
+239 
-246 AGEDES
+246 
-252 LVITDENV
+252 
-260 GSTKVPTITLNSTIR
+260 
-275 DEINTTKS
+275 
-283 TADTNK
+283 ADTLSKSNK
-289 TNLEALTKRVDGI
+289 TDLDALTKRVDGI

-311 NAYSNIKVGSTTLAA
+311 DAYSNIKVGSTTLAA
-326 TSKTDTVVFTAGRSI
+326 TSKTDTVEFAGSGLI
-341 SVAGGTVGGNKS
+341 SVLGSTAAGNK
-353 VSVSHVVPT
+353 VMISHSNPT
-362 GAAANTT
+362 GAAVKAA
-369 GFYKFATDSTGH
+369 GFYKFATDAAGH

-392 INALIGAHSLTLS
+392 ITALIGAHLLTLS
-405 NTNATNDTA
+405 KTNAADDTA

-431 NETDPA
+431 DETNPA
-437 EGTVRYILNH
+437 KDTVRYILNQ

>member
-43 VVPIRNIE
+43 VVPVRNLA

-58 ITGSDN
+58 ITGSNN

-72 SVDVTG
+72 SVDAAG

-83 SYVDTKVGAVTV
+83 NYVDTKVGTVKV

-142 YADGKFTPA
+142 YADGTFTPA
-151 TDKTNAT
+151 TDKKNAT

-167 SSANKIYIAVADL
+167 STANKIYIAVADL
-180 VNEHQ
+180 VNEHK

-193 NNTDGTRTIGIT
+193 NNTDGTRTIELT
-205 NALNTKIDDSFVRF
+205 ATYNTMVKAAVKSFELDAEHPTSFIART
-219 DVAKGVDWKGNGIQ
+219 
-233 MHKNSG
+233 NSG
-239 SIHTLLK
+239 TVNVFKLDPTLVWQDVNDRVL
-246 AGEDES
+246 GVSD
-252 LVITDENV
+252 
-260 GSTKVPTITLNSTIR
+260 TLNKTIN
-275 DEINTTKS
+275 DADLLSKS
-283 TADTNK
+283 NQTDLK
-289 TNLEALTKRVDGI
+289 ALTKRVDGI
-302 VATGGEANQ
+302 VETGGEANQ
-311 NAYSNIKVGSTTLAA
+311 DAYSNIKVGSTTLAA
-326 TSKTDTVVFTAGRSI
+326 TSKTDTVAFAGGANI
-341 SVAGGTVGGNKS
+341 SVAGSTAGGNKS
-353 VSVSHVVPT
+353 VSFSHAVPT
-362 GAAANTT
+362 GAAAKTA

-392 INALIGAHSLTLS
+392 ITALIGAHGLTL
-405 NTNATNDTA
+405 NKTNATNDTA
-414 AITIGSTSYTVG
+414 TIKIGSTSYTVG
-426 PIPLG
+426 PITLG
-431 NETDPA
+431 DETNPA

>member
-72 SVDVTG
+72 SVDAAG

-142 YADGKFTPA
+142 YADGTFTTA
-151 TDKTNAT
+151 TDKKNAA
-158 PYVELTLAN
+158 PYIELTLAN

-180 VNEHQ
+180 VNEHE

-193 NNTDGTRTIGIT
+193 NNTDGTRTIALTSTYATNINKSVKSFGGSQEAITATTNDGNTVIAFEMTGGIEGVQGQG
-205 NALNTKIDDSFVRF
+205 NTGTWAIR
-219 DVAKGVDWKGNGIQ
+219 VDEATRNQIEG
-233 MHKNSG
+233 
-239 SIHTLLK
+239 
-246 AGEDES
+246 
-252 LVITDENV
+252 
-260 GSTKVPTITLNSTIR
+260 
-275 DEINTTKS
+275 
-283 TADTNK
+283 ADTLSKSNK
-289 TNLEALTKRVDGI
+289 TDLDALTKRVDGI

-311 NAYSNIKVGSTTLAA
+311 DAYSNIKVGSTTLAA
-326 TSKTDTVVFTAGRSI
+326 TSKTDTVEFAGAGLI
-341 SVAGGTVGGNKS
+341 SVSGSTAAGKTVKIGHSN
-353 VSVSHVVPT
+353 PT
-362 GAAANTT
+362 GAAVKAA
-369 GFYKFATDSTGH
+369 GFYKFATDAAGH

-392 INALIGAHSLTLS
+392 ITALIGAHSLTLS
-405 NTNATNDTA
+405 KTNATNDTA

-431 NETDPA
+431 ERTNPA

>member
-43 VVPIRNIE
+43 VVPIRNLE

-64 HKIKTQYV
+64 HKLKTIYV
-72 SVDVTG
+72 SVDGAG
-78 GLATT
+78 GLATA
-83 SYVDTKVGAVTV
+83 SYVDTKVGAVKV

-142 YADGKFTPA
+142 YSDGTFTPA
-151 TDKTNAT
+151 TDKKNAT

-167 SSANKIYIAVADL
+167 STANKIYIAVADL
-180 VNEHQ
+180 VNEHK

-205 NALNTKIDDSFVRF
+205 DTVNLKINQSIHGFGVQTTDSKALAALVNAGGSIPAFHVGDGLDINATKTDALLKINDDTIAKIDT
-219 DVAKGVDWKGNGIQ
+219 AKSQ
-233 MHKNSG
+233 S
-239 SIHTLLK
+239 
-246 AGEDES
+246 
-252 LVITDENV
+252 
-260 GSTKVPTITLNSTIR
+260 
-275 DEINTTKS
+275 
-283 TADTNK
+283 DTNK

-311 NAYSNIKVGSTTLAA
+311 DAYSNIKVGSTTLAA
-326 TSKTDTVVFTAGRSI
+326 TSKTDTVEFAGSSMI
-341 SVAGGTVGGNKS
+341 TVAGSTAAGKKVTII
-353 VSVSHVVPT
+353 HDTPT
-362 GAAANTT
+362 GAAAKTT

-392 INALIGAHSLTLS
+392 ITALIGAHSLTLS
-405 NTNATNDTA
+405 KTNAANDTA

-431 NETDPA
+431 DETNPA

>member
-72 SVDVTG
+72 SVDDAG

-142 YADGKFTPA
+142 YADGTFTPA
-151 TDKTNAT
+151 TDKKNAA
-158 PYVELTLAN
+158 PYIELTLAN

-180 VNEHQ
+180 VNEHK

-193 NNTDGTRTIGIT
+193 NNTDGTRTIALTSTYATNINKSVKSFGGSQKAITATTNDGNTVVAFEMTGGIE
-205 NALNTKIDDSFVRF
+205 
-219 DVAKGVDWKGNGIQ
+219 GVQGQGNPGTWAIRV
-233 MHKNSG
+233 
-239 SIHTLLK
+239 
-246 AGEDES
+246 DEATRNQ
-252 LVITDENV
+252 IE
-260 GSTKVPTITLNSTIR
+260 G
-275 DEINTTKS
+275 
-283 TADTNK
+283 ADTLSKSNK
-289 TNLEALTKRVDGI
+289 TDLDALTKRVDTI
-302 VATGGEANQ
+302 VSTGGEANQ
-311 NAYSNIKVGSTTLAA
+311 DAYSNIKVGSTTLAA
-326 TSKTDTVVFTAGRSI
+326 TSKTDTVEFAGAGLI
-341 SVAGGTVGGNKS
+341 SVSGSTAAGKKVKIGHAN
-353 VSVSHVVPT
+353 PA
-362 GAAANTT
+362 GAAVKAA
-369 GFYKFATDSTGH
+369 GFYKFATDAAGH
-381 ATNLTAVAASD
+381 TINLTAVAASD
-392 INALIGAHSLTLS
+392 ITALIGAHSLTLS
-405 NTNATNDTA
+405 KTNATNDTA

-431 NETDPA
+431 NETNPA